1 MSPPVIEPGIFLLLG
16 KLINRNTLSD
26 TNHQK
31 LVVLTGGAAASGLS
45 LVYDKPKSQSQ
56 DGPHHDH
63 DHRNPQSR
71 TQHHHRGGLDSGV
84 YGFELVPDSQGRL
97 CEGGGQPHADYL
109 NS

>member
-31 LVVLTGGAAASGLS
+31 PVVLTGGAAASGLS
-45 LVYDKPKSQSQ
+45 FVYDKPNRQSQ
-56 DGPHHDH
+56 DGPHQ

-84 YGFELVPDSQGRL
+84 YGFELVHDSQGRL
-97 CEGGGQPHADYL
+97 CEGGGQSHTDYL